1 MVTDKEAADDTKARA
16 KELALK
22 LLPANASMLD
32 LRYAINQLSALFETI
47 ATNESDLARAATE
60 IAALRRRVEQ
70 MEAVVK
76 VARDVAGAYD
86 AACFEGLPEVIAET
100 TDERLKDLV
109 MRRIT
114 WHHAELNDALVA
126 LSTPT
131 GSDNAAP
138 LKPEGGT

>member
-1 MVTDKEAADDTKARA
+1 MTMVTDKEAADVIDRLHESRSRVAAMCKEHRGPRMSIPADRQRDDDLFICDTVEDA
-16 KELALK
+16 
-22 LLPANASMLD
+22 AS
-32 LRYAINQLSALFETI
+32 
-47 ATNESDLARAATE
+47 E

-86 AACFEGLPEVIAET
+86 AACFEGLSEVIAET

-138 LKPEGGT
+138 LKTEG